1 LGPLNDFVRGHMRHY
16 RHRWAEDVEDVEDVE
31 EEEEEEE
38 QRFHGTLKW
47 AVLKPRDF
55 RSVGRGFLLRNLDFD
70 P

>member
-1 LGPLNDFVRGHMRHY
+1 MRHY

-38 QRFHGTLKW
+38 QRFHGHTE
-47 AVLKPRDF
+47 
-55 RSVGRGFLLRNLDFD
+55 VGRTKTERF